1 MSLFAEV
8 IRLNDA
14 IEEEGKR
21 VENLVRG
28 MLAGNIFDL
37 GSAQV
42 GLFSLESLSAFQYLI
57 CLYLT
62 DT

>member
-14 IEEEGKR
+14 IEEESKR

-42 GLFSLESLSAFQYLI
+42 GLFSLESLSAF
-57 CLYLT
+57 
-62 DT
+62 